1 MTGVPPADILV
12 VDDSPSKRYVI
23 TSWLRRE
30 GHRVTEAATGADAL
44 ALLHDSAGSNGF
56 TPPELVVL
64 DVRLPDIDGFEVAER
79 IKDDPRTAA
88 VPVIHISATAVHAVD
103 RTQGLTRGAD
113 AYLAEPIDPDELLA
127 TVGALLRYSRARQ
140 RAERLAQRLTRLV
153 ETTAAINAATSLPQL
168 LRLAAVGASRVF
180 GGAAVVAAA
189 SPETGA
195 LAVQVDAAGAVPQVR
210 PALRDQFEVDPL
222 EGAAGT
228 ALFGQDGGPWWGV
241 AVFRVVA
248 RAKAGR
254 EPLHIAVPAAGF
266 GEDDHDVLRQLG
278 QAIALAV
285 EALRSYDEER
295 RTALTLQ
302 RSMLPASLPP
312 VPGYDIAV
320 RYRPASDH
328 AYVGGDFY
336 EIVAVEGHIIA
347 AIGDVAGHS
356 LRAATIMAEVR
367 HGLRAYLAEDHA
379 PGVTLERL
387 NRMMLRFLPEE
398 IVTMCLLRIELA
410 TGEIRLT
417 NAGHPPPLRVGSG
430 RAGTVEGRVALLGVP
445 TVHDAEVVFTLE
457 PGESLV
463 LVTDGLIERRGYT
476 FDEGLQRLRTALV
489 AGLAAHGG
497 VGDVEAF
504 CDELLLG
511 VGDESDDDQ
520 AMLVIRRVAST
531 RVNSA

>member
-1 MTGVPPADILV
+1 MTVVAAADILV

-30 GHRVTEAATGADAL
+30 GHRVVEAATGEDAL
-44 ALLHDSAGSNGF
+44 AMLHGGAAS
-56 TPPELVVL
+56 TELVVL

-79 IKDDPRTAA
+79 IKSDPRTAA
-88 VPVIHISATAVHAVD
+88 TPVIHISATAVHAVD
-103 RTQGLTRGAD
+103 RTQGLIRGAD

-140 RAERLAQRLTRLV
+140 RAERLAGRLTRLV
-153 ETTAAINAATSLPQL
+153 ETTAAINSATTLPEL
-168 LRLAAVGASRVF
+168 LRLAAVGASRIF
-180 GGAAVVAAA
+180 GGAAAVAAA
-189 SPETGA
+189 SPEVGA
-195 LAVQVDAAGAVPQVR
+195 LAVQVDAAGAVPVAR
-210 PALRDQFEVDPL
+210 PAYREHFEVDPL
-222 EGAAGT
+222 GGLVGAE
-228 ALFGQDGGPWWGV
+228 LFGQDDGPWWAGP
-241 AVFRVVA
+241 VFRVVA
-248 RAKAGR
+248 RVKAGR

-266 GEDDHDVLRQLG
+266 TDDDRDVLRQLG

-302 RSMLPASLPP
+302 QSMLPASLPP

-336 EIVAVEGHIIA
+336 EIVAVEGHIVA

-367 HGLRAYLAEDHA
+367 HALRAYLAEDHA
-379 PGVTLERL
+379 PGLTLERL

-410 TGEIRLT
+410 TGEIRLA
-417 NAGHPPPLRVGSG
+417 NAGHPPPLRVGRG
-430 RAGTVEGRVALLGVP
+430 RATTVEGRVALLGVP
-445 TVHDAEVVFTLE
+445 TVHDAETVFTLAA
-457 PGESLV
+457 GESLV
-463 LVTDGLIERRGYT
+463 LVTDGLIERRGSS
-476 FDEGLQRLRTALV
+476 FNEGLERLQAALV
-489 AGLAAHGG
+489 AGLAADGG
-497 VGDVEAF
+497 DGDLEAF
-504 CDELLLG
+504 CDALLLG
-511 VGDESDDDQ
+511 VGDESEDDQ
-520 AMLVIRRVAST
+520 AMLVIRRAI
-531 RVNSA
+531 SA

>member
-1 MTGVPPADILV
+1 MTPIPAADILV

-30 GHRVTEAATGADAL
+30 GHRVVEAATGEEAL
-44 ALLHDSAGSNGF
+44 ALLHDGASG
-56 TPPELVVL
+56 TELVVL

-79 IKDDPRTAA
+79 IKEDPRTAA

-103 RTQGLTRGAD
+103 RTQGLMRGAD

-140 RAERLAQRLTRLV
+140 RAERLAERLTRLV
-153 ETTAAINAATSLPQL
+153 ETTAAINAATTLPEL

-180 GGAAVVAAA
+180 GSAAAVAAA

-195 LAVQVDAAGAVPQVR
+195 LAVQVDAVGAVPVVR
-210 PALRDQFEVDPL
+210 GAYREHFDADPL
-222 EGAAGT
+222 GGAAG
-228 ALFGQDGGPWWGV
+228 AELFGQDEGPWWDGP
-241 AVFRVVA
+241 VFRVVA
-248 RAKAGR
+248 RAKVGR
-254 EPLHIAVPAAGF
+254 EPLHIAVPASGF
-266 GEDDHDVLRQLG
+266 TDDDHDVLRQLG
-278 QAIALAV
+278 QAISLAV

-302 RSMLPASLPP
+302 QSMLPASLPP

-336 EIVAVEGHIIA
+336 EIVAVEGHIVA

-367 HGLRAYLAEDHA
+367 HALRAYLAEDHA
-379 PGVTLERL
+379 PGPTLERL

-410 TGEIRLT
+410 SGEIRMA
-417 NAGHPPPLRVGSG
+417 NAGHPPPLRVAGG
-430 RAGTVEGRVALLGVP
+430 RATPVEGRVALLGVP
-445 TVHDAEVVFTLE
+445 TVHDAETVFTLD

-463 LVTDGLIERRGYT
+463 LVTDGLIERRGSS
-476 FDEGLQRLRTALV
+476 FNEGLERLQA
-489 AGLAAHGG
+489 ALAADLGADGG
-497 VGDVEAF
+497 DGNLEAV
-504 CDELLLG
+504 CDRLLLG
-511 VGDESDDDQ
+511 LGDESDDDQ
-520 AMLVIRRVAST
+520 AMLVIRRGI
-531 RVNSA
+531 SA

>member
-1 MTGVPPADILV
+1 MSTAAADILV

-44 ALLHDSAGSNGF
+44 ALLHDGAIP
-56 TPPELVVL
+56 TELVVL

-140 RAERLAQRLTRLV
+140 RAERLAGRLTRLV
-153 ETTAAINAATSLPQL
+153 ETTAAINAATSLPEL
-168 LRLAAVGASRVF
+168 LRLGAAGAARVF
-180 GGAAVVAAA
+180 EGPVAVAAA

-195 LAVQVDAAGAVPQVR
+195 VAVQVDAPGAVPRLR
-210 PALRDQFEVDPL
+210 PAHRVQFDFDPL
-222 EGAAGT
+222 DGQPGT
-228 ALFGQDGGPWWGV
+228 ELFGDDGGTWWGAPV
-241 AVFRVVA
+241 WRVVA
-248 RAKAGR
+248 RAKEGR

-266 GEDDHDVLRQLG
+266 SDDDADVLRQLG
-278 QAIALAV
+278 QAMALAV

-312 VPGYDIAV
+312 VPGYEIAV

-328 AYVGGDFY
+328 ASVGGDFY
-336 EIVAVEGHIIA
+336 EVVAVDGHVVA

-367 HGLRAYLAEDHA
+367 HALRAYLAEDHA
-379 PGVTLERL
+379 PGPTMERL

-398 IVTMCLLRIELA
+398 IATMCLLRIELA
-410 TGEIRLT
+410 SGEVRMT
-417 NAGHPPPLRVGSG
+417 NAGHPPPLRVAGG
-430 RAGTVEGRVALLGVP
+430 RITAVESRVALLGVP
-445 TVHDAEVVFTLE
+445 TPHHGETVFTLA
-457 PGESLV
+457 PGELLV
-463 LVTDGLIERRGYT
+463 LVTDGLIERRGFT
-476 FDEGLQRLRTALV
+476 FNEGMERLGEALLDNLSQDTLDEFCDALL
-489 AGLAAHGG
+489 AGLGE
-497 VGDVEAF
+497 DT
-504 CDELLLG
+504 
-511 VGDESDDDQ
+511 DDDV
-520 AMLVIRRVAST
+520 ALLVIRRG
-531 RVNSA
+531 NSA

>member
-1 MTGVPPADILV
+1 MTVVTAADILV

-30 GHRVTEAATGADAL
+30 GHRVVEAAAGEDAL
-44 ALLHDSAGSNGF
+44 TLLHDEAVAV
-56 TPPELVVL
+56 ELVVL

-79 IKDDPRTAA
+79 IKSDPRTAA

-103 RTQGLTRGAD
+103 RTQGLIRGAD

-127 TVGALLRYSRARQ
+127 TVGALLRYSRARH
-140 RAERLAQRLTRLV
+140 RAERLAGRLTRLV
-153 ETTAAINAATSLPQL
+153 ATTAEINAATSLPEL

-180 GGAAVVAAA
+180 DGAVAVAAT

-195 LAVQVDAAGAVPQVR
+195 LAVQVDAAGAVPVVR
-210 PALRDQFEVDPL
+210 AAYREHFDVDPL
-222 EGAAGT
+222 DGAVGAE
-228 ALFGQDGGPWWGV
+228 LFVQEDGPWWSG

-248 RAKAGR
+248 RVKAGR
-254 EPLHIAVPAAGF
+254 EPLHIAVPAAGCT
-266 GEDDHDVLRQLG
+266 DDDRDVLRQLG

-302 RSMLPASLPP
+302 QSMLPASLPP

-336 EIVAVEGHIIA
+336 EVVAVEGHIVA

-367 HGLRAYLAEDHA
+367 HALRAYLAEDHA
-379 PGVTLERL
+379 PGLTLERL

-410 TGEIRLT
+410 TGEIRLA
-417 NAGHPPPLRVGSG
+417 NAGHPPPLRVGRG
-430 RAGTVEGRVALLGVP
+430 RATTVEGRVALLGVP
-445 TVHDAEVVFTLE
+445 TVHDAETVFTLDA
-457 PGESLV
+457 GESLV
-463 LVTDGLIERRGYT
+463 LVTDGLIERRGSS
-476 FDEGLQRLRTALV
+476 FNEGLERLQAALV
-489 AGLAAHGG
+489 AGLAADGG
-497 VGDVEAF
+497 DGDLEGF
-504 CDELLLG
+504 CDALLLG
-511 VGDESDDDQ
+511 VGDESEDDQ
-520 AMLVIRRVAST
+520 AMLVIRRAI
-531 RVNSA
+531 SA

>member
-1 MTGVPPADILV
+1 MNPEQAADILV

-30 GHRVTEAATGADAL
+30 GHRVTEAATGEEAL
-44 ALLHDSAGSNGF
+44 ALLHGGGAAV
-56 TPPELVVL
+56 ELVVL

-79 IKDDPRTAA
+79 IKDDSRTAA

-103 RTQGLTRGAD
+103 RTQGLMRGAD

-127 TVGALLRYSRARQ
+127 TVGALLRYSRARH
-140 RAERLAQRLTRLV
+140 RAERLAGRLTRLV
-153 ETTAAINAATSLPQL
+153 ETTAAINAATSLPEL

-180 GGAAVVAAA
+180 GGAAAVAAA

-195 LAVQVDAAGAVPQVR
+195 LAVQVDAAGAVPVVR
-210 PALRDQFEVDPL
+210 GAYREHFEADPL
-222 EGAAGT
+222 EGAAGA
-228 ALFGQDGGPWWGV
+228 ALFGQDGGPWWDGP
-241 AVFRVVA
+241 VFRVVA

-254 EPLHIAVPAAGF
+254 EPLHIAVPAGGF
-266 GEDDHDVLRQLG
+266 TDDDHDVLRQLG

-302 RSMLPASLPP
+302 QSMLPASLPP

-336 EIVAVEGHIIA
+336 EIVAVEGHVVA

-367 HGLRAYLAEDHA
+367 HALRAYLAEDHA
-379 PGVTLERL
+379 PGLTLERL

-410 TGEIRLT
+410 SGEIRLA
-417 NAGHPPPLRVGSG
+417 NAGHPPPLRVAAG
-430 RAGTVEGRVALLGVP
+430 RATPVEGRVALLGVP
-445 TVHDAEVVFTLE
+445 TVHDAETVFTLD

-463 LVTDGLIERRGYT
+463 MVTDGLIERRGST
-476 FDEGLQRLRTALV
+476 FNEGLERLQLALA
-489 AGLAAHGG
+489 AGLGADGG
-497 VGDVEAF
+497 DGDLEAV
-504 CDELLLG
+504 CDALLLG
-511 VGDESDDDQ
+511 LGDESDDDQ
-520 AMLVIRRVAST
+520 AMLVIRRGI
-531 RVNSA
+531 SA

>member
-1 MTGVPPADILV
+1 MTTIAAADILV

-30 GHRVTEAATGADAL
+30 GHRVIEAATGEDAL
-44 ALLHDSAGSNGF
+44 ALLHDGAPG
-56 TPPELVVL
+56 TELVVL

-88 VPVIHISATAVHAVD
+88 IPVIHISATAVHAVD
-103 RTQGLTRGAD
+103 RTQGLIRGAD

-127 TVGALLRYSRARQ
+127 TVGALLRYSRARH
-140 RAERLAQRLTRLV
+140 RAERLAGRLTRLV
-153 ETTAAINAATSLPQL
+153 ETTQAINSATSLPEL
-168 LRLAAVGASRVF
+168 LRLAAVGASQVF
-180 GGAAVVAAA
+180 GGAAAVAAA

-195 LAVQVDAAGAVPQVR
+195 LAVEVDAAGAVPLMR
-210 PALRDQFEVDPL
+210 AAHREHFETDPL
-222 EGAAGT
+222 DGAVGAS
-228 ALFGQDGGPWWGV
+228 LFGQDDGPWWGGRP
-241 AVFRVVA
+241 VFRVVA

-254 EPLHIAVPAAGF
+254 EPLHIAVPADGF
-266 GEDDHDVLRQLG
+266 TDDDHDVLRQLG

-302 RSMLPASLPP
+302 QSMLPASLPP

-336 EIVAVEGHIIA
+336 EIVAVPGHVVA

-367 HGLRAYLAEDHA
+367 HALRAYLAEDHA
-379 PGVTLERL
+379 PGLTLERL

-410 TGEIRLT
+410 SGEIRLT
-417 NAGHPPPLRVGSG
+417 NAGHPPPLRVAAG
-430 RAGTVEGRVALLGVP
+430 RAVPVEGRVALLGVP
-445 TVHDAEVVFTLE
+445 TVHDAETIFTLD

-463 LVTDGLIERRGYT
+463 LVTDGLIERRGST
-476 FDEGLQRLRTALV
+476 FNEGLERLQTAL
-489 AGLAAHGG
+489 AGGLGADGG
-497 VGDVEAF
+497 DGDLEAF
-504 CDELLLG
+504 CDALLLG
-511 VGDESDDDQ
+511 LGDESDDDQ
-520 AMLVIRRVAST
+520 AMLVIRRGI
-531 RVNSA
+531 